1 MSRLKLLVVA
11 AMAFGLAAIA
21 AASSVMIIGGRPMVP
36 LRSLRDEFGASI
48 NYDSRDGFSVSL
60 DYHTARVRPGYRQ
73 AWIDDRPIYLD
84 ADAVI
89 INGVLYVPMGFVSD
103 AFGYDC
109 QWNPGYQQV
118 IIIQPRTHHRVSYHC
133 DRPAPR
139 VVTRVIKERSYP
151 SRPVYRDKHEQRV
164 VRVERKAPEH
174 RYDRRPAQQKPR
186 VSYQS
191 GQRRSGQ
198 HYSSQRSN
206 GNNGKGHA
214 YGQSK
219 DKGNGKGKGRG
230 HRS

>member
-21 AASSVMIIGGRPMVP
+21 SASSVVIIGGRPMVP

-73 AWIDDRPIYLD
+73 AWIDNRPVSLD

-109 QWNPGYQQV
+109 QWDPGYQQV

-139 VVTRVIKERSYP
+139 IYRERSYP
-151 SRPVYRDKHEQRV
+151 SRPVYRDRHEERV
-164 VRVERKAPEH
+164 VRVERNAPQYEH
-174 RYDRRPAQQKPR
+174 RYDRRPAPQQPR

-191 GQRRSGQ
+191 SQRQSAQ
-198 HYSSQRSN
+198 HYSNQRSS

-214 YGQSK
+214 YGHSK
-219 DKGNGKGKGRG
+219 ENGNGKGKGRG
-230 HRS
+230 HRD